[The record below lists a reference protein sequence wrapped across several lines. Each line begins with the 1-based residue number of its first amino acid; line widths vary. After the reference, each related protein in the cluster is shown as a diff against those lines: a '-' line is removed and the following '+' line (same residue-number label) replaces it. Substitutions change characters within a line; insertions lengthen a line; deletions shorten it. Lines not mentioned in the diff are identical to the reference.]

1 MEPRGQE
8 ALVGSDSLS
17 ANRAGMGICYG
28 GPPHQ
33 PVDHHKCLCHPMMW
47 KVRTETEGARQEVQQ
62 GDKEHCCFLLDL
74 IHSQPARDHSY
85 SGDANLAAMSP
96 LACLRLHMEIC
107 RLCIARQEEKASKT
121 E

>member
-1 MEPRGQE
+1 
-8 ALVGSDSLS
+8 
-17 ANRAGMGICYG
+17 
-28 GPPHQ
+28 
-33 PVDHHKCLCHPMMW
+33 MMW

-62 GDKEHCCFLLDL
+62 ARGQRTLLLPLGFDSFTA
-74 IHSQPARDHSY
+74 SQGSY